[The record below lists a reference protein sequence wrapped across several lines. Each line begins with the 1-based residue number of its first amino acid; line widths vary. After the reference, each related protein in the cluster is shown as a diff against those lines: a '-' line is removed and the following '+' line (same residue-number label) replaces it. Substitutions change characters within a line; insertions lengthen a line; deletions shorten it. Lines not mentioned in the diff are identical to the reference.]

1 MLQFKVKQQTFLTR
15 LTKFSPENNKLGL
28 HWWNLKKLNHH
39 KRDETNLLYKK
50 EHNNNCLLWASF
62 VS

>member
-28 HWWNLKKLNHH
+28 HWWNLKKI
-39 KRDETNLLYKK
+39 E
-50 EHNNNCLLWASF
+50 S
-62 VS
+62 S